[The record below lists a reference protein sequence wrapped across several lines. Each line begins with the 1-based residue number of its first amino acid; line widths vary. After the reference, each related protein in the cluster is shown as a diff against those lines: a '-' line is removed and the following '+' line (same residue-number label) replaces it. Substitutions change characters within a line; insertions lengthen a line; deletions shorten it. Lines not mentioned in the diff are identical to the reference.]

1 VSGDNRSLAKE
12 KKRRARLICLEHI
25 SSDYGPATTQHP
37 WQAGRNSVA
46 GEWEK
51 KENGPGWRTSKGRK
65 AKKKKKEKKRGAST
79 AITVNAPTIYN
90 GCTGSLLLL
99 LLRVISFSLSLFHAE
114 NA

>member
-1 VSGDNRSLAKE
+1 MG
-12 KKRRARLICLEHI
+12 
-25 SSDYGPATTQHP
+25 
-37 WQAGRNSVA
+37 
-46 GEWEK
+46 K

-65 AKKKKKEKKRGAST
+65 AKKKKKKEKRRGAST

-99 LLRVISFSLSLFHAE
+99 RVISFSLSLSLFHAE

>member
-1 VSGDNRSLAKE
+1 MG
-12 KKRRARLICLEHI
+12 
-25 SSDYGPATTQHP
+25 
-37 WQAGRNSVA
+37 
-46 GEWEK
+46 K

-65 AKKKKKEKKRGAST
+65 AKKKKKKEKRRGAST

-99 LLRVISFSLSLFHAE
+99 LLLRVISFSLSLFHAE